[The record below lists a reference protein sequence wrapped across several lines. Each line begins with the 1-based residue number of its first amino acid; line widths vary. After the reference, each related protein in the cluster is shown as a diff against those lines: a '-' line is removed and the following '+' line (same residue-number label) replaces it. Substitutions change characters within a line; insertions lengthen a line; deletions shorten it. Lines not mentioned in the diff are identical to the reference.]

1 MADFRTAILNAA
13 LAADRL
19 HLQYGTKARVDA
31 GEGRIDVFDMLV
43 QQDIPTM
50 FQRLD
55 KLLGAFLDE
64 AGSRGVI
71 VTTQRQ
77 LPVQRFT
84 AAHELGHAMLGH
96 EPSADLEDILAR
108 SPFVDRTD
116 GRYDVQEIQANVFAS
131 QLLIPRWLLVMHM
144 QRQAWTAANM
154 VNPSVVYQLS
164 LRLGAS
170 YSATCHALHQNKVI
184 GVGQCDQLLAVKR
197 KEIKERLAAPYEP
210 GDWRRDVWV
219 VTERDDGIL
228 LEGSKSDLVVVKVQE
243 HSGSGYLW
251 RLDDLAKAGL
261 AIVLDSRA
269 ADPDTDLVGGVVFRT
284 VISESR
290 DGATGQVC
298 LREVRPWQAKG
309 EPLHSLDLQVDLS
322 GPMRTGL
329 HRAQLQ
335 KALQGVA

>member
-1 MADFRTAILNAA
+1 MADLRAAILNAA
-13 LAADRL
+13 QAADRL
-19 HLQYGTKARVDA
+19 HLQYDTRAHAEA

-50 FQRLD
+50 FQPLD

-64 AGSRGVI
+64 DGSRGVI

-77 LPVQRFT
+77 LPVQRYT

-96 EPSADLEDILAR
+96 KPSADLEDILAR
-108 SPFVDRTD
+108 SPYVDHED

-131 QLLIPRWLLVMHM
+131 HLLIPRWLLVKHM
-144 QRQAWTAANM
+144 LRQGWSAADL
-154 VNPSVVYQLS
+154 VNPDVVYQLS

-170 YSATCHALHQNKVI
+170 YAATCHALTQNKVF

-197 KEIKERLAAPYEP
+197 REIKERLAAPYAP
-210 GDWRRDVWV
+210 ADWRRDVWV

-228 LEGSKSDLVVVKVQE
+228 LEGSKSDLVVIKVQE

-261 AIVLDSRA
+261 AVVKDSRA
-269 ADPDTDLVGGVVFRT
+269 ADPDKDLIGGIVFRT
-284 VISESR
+284 VISEAH
-290 DGATGQVC
+290 DGAFGHVS

-309 EPLHSLDLQVDLS
+309 DSLHSLDLEVDLS
-322 GPMRTGL
+322 GPVESGL
-329 HRAQLQ
+329 HKAQRR
-335 KALQGVA
+335 KALQEVA